1 MINELDKLKELFATK
16 TQITNGLVELK
27 DGDYC
32 FCAEGILALAA
43 GSVPFMCNGN
53 ANVLYDNARYSMMI
67 PNTIYHELNIPRY
80 LNKQHILDHKDR
92 LNLTEVQIHL
102 LIDFLPSCGATT
114 TNWAGL
120 NDNYEFTFDQ
130 FSILLDILN
139 EDL

>member
-1 MINELDKLKELFATK
+1 VINKLDKLKELFATK
-16 TQITNGLVELK
+16 TQITNGLVALK

-32 FCAEGILALAA
+32 FCAEGVLSLAA
-43 GSVPFMCNGN
+43 DSIPFMHNGN
-53 ANVLYDNARYSMMI
+53 AAIRYAGVKYTMII
-67 PNTIYHELNIPRY
+67 PNSIYQELNIPRY
-80 LNKQHILDHKDR
+80 LSKQYILDHKDR
-92 LNLTEVQIHL
+92 LNLTEVQIHM
-102 LIDFLPSCGATT
+102 LIDFLPSCGATS